1 MVKTILDRRAKK
13 FKIDI
18 KYLSEKSNFKL
29 NSRHQV
35 FNARLAYQ
43 VLNFLREKDFFKVN
57 NQDAFRTNKVAW
69 KNTVYFKSPDVI
81 FDVAHNH
88 HSILAFIDYFKTK
101 VSIYK
106 NCKIIVGF
114 ESGKEINKTINQLFL
129 LFDTVTITETKIR
142 KSMKVNDIKHIS
154 SRNDLIIETNP
165 RKALSDNLKDL
176 NQMMLV

>member
-1 MVKTILDRRAKK
+1 M
-13 FKIDI
+13 
-18 KYLSEKSNFKL
+18 
-29 NSRHQV
+29 
-35 FNARLAYQ
+35 
-43 VLNFLREKDFFKVN
+43 
-57 NQDAFRTNKVAW
+57 AW

-101 VSIYK
+101 VSLYK

-114 ESGKEINKTINQLFL
+114 ESGKEINKIINQLFL

-176 NQMMLV
+176 KPNDACIILGSHYFGPYINEILKIALISNKKDINFSRR